1 MENIENLDK
10 TLYILTSE
18 FPFGTSETFLENEIP
33 FLKKS
38 FKKIIFLTQNP
49 NGNSRNCS
57 YNFLSIEHSSN
68 PMIRLRA
75 LFSTILLN
83 ELIQLIKKK
92 KISVYKFRAAWKSLT
107 MSFSILKKIEG
118 LKLTENSSIEKIV
131 FYSYW
136 LDEKALALAML
147 KSKFKEIK
155 TISRAHGWDIYEE
168 RHPQNYL
175 PFRNFILN
183 NLDLVL
189 PISENGRSY
198 LLKSNN
204 IRLEKNIVVSRLGT
218 PAVNKLIQFEKK
230 PIFHLL
236 SISSFVSLKRI
247 ELIIESLTLI
257 NKEVIHWTHIGSG
270 PLEKEI
276 LQFAT
281 NQLTDKKNITFS
293 FTGQKSNVEV
303 RNFLEETQ
311 VDLFINL
318 SETEGIPVSIME
330 AQSTGITV
338 LATAVGGTPEIVN
351 NENGFLVDKTVSP
364 TEIAQLI
371 HYYLNLP
378 EADQVQKRKLS
389 LMNWELFF
397 NAKKNYEKFIELIE

>member
-1 MENIENLDK
+1 METIDNLDK
-10 TLYILTSE
+10 TLYILTTE
-18 FPFGTSETFLENEIP
+18 FPFGSGETFLENEIH
-33 FLKKS
+33 FLDKS
-38 FKKIIFLTQNP
+38 FKNTIFLTQNSI
-49 NGNSRNCS
+49 GRSRI
-57 YNFLSIEHSSN
+57 YNNDIISIEHSSN

-75 LFSTILLN
+75 LFSRILLN
-83 ELIQLIKKK
+83 ELIQLIKTK
-92 KISVYKFRAAWKSLT
+92 KISVYKFRVAWKSLT
-107 MSFSILKKIEG
+107 MSFSILKKIEE
-118 LKLTENSSIEKIV
+118 LKLTENTSNEKIV

-147 KSKFKEIK
+147 NSKFKEIK

-189 PISENGRSY
+189 PISENGRTY
-198 LLKSNN
+198 LLKNN
-204 IRLEKNIVVSRLGT
+204 NQLEKKIVVSKLGT
-218 PAVNKLIQFEKK
+218 PKFSNLIQFEKK

-247 ELIIESLTLI
+247 ELIIESLNLI

-270 PLEKEI
+270 PLEKDT
-276 LQFAT
+276 LQFAAR
-281 NQLTDKKNITFS
+281 QLGNKKNITFS
-293 FTGQKSNVEV
+293 FTGQKSNTEV
-303 RNFLEETQ
+303 RNYLEKTQ

-330 AQSTGITV
+330 AQSAGITV

-351 NENGFLVDKTVSP
+351 NENGFLVDKTASP
-364 TEIAQLI
+364 TEIALLI
-371 HYYLNLP
+371 QYYLNLP

-389 LMNWELFF
+389 LENWELFF
-397 NAKKNYEKFIELIE
+397 NAKKNYETFIELIE